1 MKKLK
6 KAIKNVTGL
15 SVIKTEKLTMLQ
27 QQNKKMLDELQKKE
41 EKIASLMLNLYMQT
55 LDIIELKAEIAYLE
69 QTK

>member
-6 KAIKNVTGL
+6 KAINHVTGL

-27 QQNKKMLDELQKKE
+27 HHNKKMVTEIQAKE
-41 EKIASLMLNLYMQT
+41 EKISSLMLNLYMQT
-55 LDIIELKAEIAYLE
+55 LDIIELKAEIVRLE